1 MVRERL
7 LDAEPGPLSPCL
19 YREAVPGCRAFMRR
33 RGSQQGAVS
42 GTADDD
48 LDHAGVQPGS
58 LLEGG
63 GHGILTVADAGPRG
77 PSCAGSATIRRIRW
91 TAISGVFH
99 SLHPGQQVMKDG
111 LPCHC

>member
-19 YREAVPGCRAFMRR
+19 YRETVPGCRAFMRR

-42 GTADDD
+42 GMADDD

-63 GHGILTVADAGPRG
+63 GHGTLTVAGPGARR
-77 PSCAGSATIRRIRW
+77 PS
-91 TAISGVFH
+91 
-99 SLHPGQQVMKDG
+99 
-111 LPCHC
+111 